1 MWLEDPIT
9 KLEKVAHAAWDVATG
24 WRMVGYLSSNQ
35 SLWDPH
41 FSAKTWGELLP
52 WFGRKILSGDLKVA
66 AKPLILHG
74 VERLS
79 ELAAKY
85 SDQPTVSAV
94 QYSDFHMRNLIFDG
108 TCLTRI
114 NISKNE
120 PAPVGHNIVQ
130 MLFDYTTFLRS
141 PKEQKKNRSLLL
153 MPLRLFSVAM
163 GLWDP
168 MIWISNFCPMQR
180 F

>member
-1 MWLEDPIT
+1 
-9 KLEKVAHAAWDVATG
+9 
-24 WRMVGYLSSNQ
+24 
-35 SLWDPH
+35 
-41 FSAKTWGELLP
+41 
-52 WFGRKILSGDLKVA
+52 
-66 AKPLILHG
+66 
-74 VERLS
+74 
-79 ELAAKY
+79 
-85 SDQPTVSAV
+85 
-94 QYSDFHMRNLIFDG
+94 MRNLIFDG

-168 MIWISNFCPMQR
+168 MI
-180 F
+180 